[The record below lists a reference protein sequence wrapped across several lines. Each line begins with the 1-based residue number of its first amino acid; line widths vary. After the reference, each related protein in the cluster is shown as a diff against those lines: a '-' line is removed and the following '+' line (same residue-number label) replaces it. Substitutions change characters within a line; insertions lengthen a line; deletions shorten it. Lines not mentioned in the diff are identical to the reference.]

1 MCPREVTDLRKGYEE
16 RICGHQNEIID
27 RDAQIETLNLK
38 IWDYQL
44 KLRDIQR
51 NVDKQ
56 SASYG

>member
-1 MCPREVTDLRKGYEE
+1 MCPREVTDLRKSYEE

-27 RDAQIETLNLK
+27 GDAQIETLNLK

-51 NVDKQ
+51 NVDEQ
-56 SASYG
+56 SDTYG